1 MTRWRAKLGTAV
13 ASGRGVAPQL
23 FDALV
28 IGQSR
33 PSLQSVWHD

>member
-1 MTRWRAKLGTAV
+1 MTRWRARLGIAV

-28 IGQSR
+28 NRSISTLVAKR
-33 PSLQSVWHD
+33 VP

>member
-1 MTRWRAKLGTAV
+1 MTRWRARLGIAV

-28 IGQSR
+28 NRSISTLVANR
-33 PSLQSVWHD
+33 VA